1 MHTNR
6 KNRLE
11 QQRLNVVIFVKYNL
25 LLDMRQKVKKE
36 KWDTM
41 IVYVYV
47 ILDQMISRLLKRK
60 ILV

>member
-1 MHTNR
+1 VHTNR